1 MSDLTANPFCPL
13 CFGTGSWEQGE
24 RCGCVKPL
32 QEFTSHTVTAPAPKP
47 EANADDIRADALEY
61 AAQIAD
67 AHWPESGHVHQEGAI
82 SCQMSISVEIRRRK
96 GVAYRDWKPT
106 EHEIELLAAKDAE
119 IARLTQE
126 RDAAIAGN
134 SSRLTA
140 MLYRSLERLS
150 LAIEACARIGFEE
163 SKPTTNEAH
172 GMIWLGLNDAQR
184 DAELKLKHYVHFVKN
199 PDEALELERVRAA
212 VAEHAKGCC
221 CNEQGPE
228 NCVRLAE
235 LQRRE
240 KELMEQPAGKTS

>member
-96 GVAYRDWKPT
+96 GVAYKDWKPT

-126 RDAAIAGN
+126 RDAA
-134 SSRLTA
+134 REKT
-140 MLYRSLERLS
+140 ERWKDEFGKMVE
-150 LAIEACARIGFEE
+150 I
-163 SKPTTNEAH
+163 
-172 GMIWLGLNDAQR
+172 R
-184 DAELKLKHYVHFVKN
+184 DRFLV
-199 PDEALELERVRAA
+199 ERDAA
-212 VAEHAKGCC
+212 VAAAYKDAADVIARFMRPLDELEKIIAMF
-221 CNEQGPE
+221 
-228 NCVRLAE
+228 RL
-235 LQRRE
+235 LGFR
-240 KELMEQPAGKTS
+240 